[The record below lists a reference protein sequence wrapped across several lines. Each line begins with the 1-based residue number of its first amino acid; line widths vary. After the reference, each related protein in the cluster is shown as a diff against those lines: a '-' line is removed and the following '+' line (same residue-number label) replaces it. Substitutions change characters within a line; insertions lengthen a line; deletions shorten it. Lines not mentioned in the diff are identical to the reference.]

1 MTSVAHRWTGQG
13 VAPGAAV
20 AGSWRADRPVPAIT
34 VHIGPAEVE
43 AAFAAVAAE
52 LEQAAERQRRQGR
65 TAAADI
71 VEVGALIAAD
81 PDLVDSARQA
91 ADAEQPLPAVR
102 DAVESYATVL
112 DSLTDEALRA
122 RAADVRQVGRRV
134 LERLAYPEGGR
145 DAPAS
150 DRFVLVATDI
160 GPADLIDHLGG
171 GLVGAVAVRGG
182 ANSHAAIVARS
193 VGLPLVT
200 GIDPEVLDLPD
211 ATDLLVDADAGTVV
225 AEPSATEVARTEAAT
240 AHEVERRGRL
250 AAERGLP
257 HATADGQPFG
267 LYANV
272 ASDVEVRLA
281 LESGAI
287 GSGLVRTELEFLEAD
302 RWPSEADHRR
312 TLAPLLAD
320 AHGRPVTV
328 RLLDFAN
335 DKIPPFLSPPAGLPT
350 LLANPAALT
359 AQIRAIVD
367 LGRGVGLRI
376 MVPMVTSPDQ
386 IGPVRAIVNA
396 ASVTFG
402 VPAPPVGAMVET
414 VAAVRE
420 IEDLCRV
427 VDFVSIG
434 SNDLTSEV
442 LDLDR
447 VDPRARTE
455 LAAHPRVLSLIG
467 RVVAASNAAGLPPLT
482 VCGDAG
488 SHPTT
493 LPLLLGAGVRSV
505 SVAVARI
512 DETRWRLRRLDA
524 GECRTLFT
532 DALRLGG
539 AGEVAELVEER
550 IEVAMP

>member
-1 MTSVAHRWTGQG
+1 MTSVAHRWAGQG

-20 AGSWRADRPVPAIT
+20 AGSWRADRPVPAGA

-43 AAFAAVAAE
+43 EAFAAVAAD
-52 LEQAAERQRRQGR
+52 LDRVADRVRAQGR
-65 TAAADI
+65 EAAADI
-71 VEVGALIAAD
+71 VAVGALIAAD
-81 PDLVDSARQA
+81 PDLVDSAKQA
-91 ADAEQPLPAVR
+91 AGGDQPLPAVR
-102 DAVESYATVL
+102 EAVESYATVL
-112 DSLTDEALRA
+112 DLLPDDALRQ

-134 LERLAYPEGGR
+134 LERLAYPGGGR
-145 DAPAS
+145 DAPA
-150 DRFVLVATDI
+150 DRFVLVAAEL
-160 GPADLIDHLGG
+160 GPADLIEHLGG

-193 VGLPLVT
+193 VGLPLVM
-200 GIDPEVLDLPD
+200 GVDPEVLDLPD
-211 ATDLLVDADAGTVV
+211 ATDLLVDADAGAVV
-225 AEPSATEVARTEAAT
+225 AEPSPAEVARTEVASAR
-240 AHEVERRGRL
+240 EVERRGRL

-257 HATADGQPFG
+257 HVTADDQPFG

-272 ASDVEVRLA
+272 SSDVEVRLA
-281 LESGAI
+281 LDSGAI
-287 GSGLVRTELEFLEAD
+287 GSGLVRTELQFMEAD

-312 TLAPLLAD
+312 VLAPLLAE
-320 AHGRPVTV
+320 AAGRPVTV

-335 DKIPPFLSPPAGLPT
+335 DKIPPFLTPPAGLPV
-350 LLANPAALT
+350 LLANPSAVT
-359 AQIRAIVD
+359 AQVRAIVD
-367 LGRGVGLRI
+367 LGRDVGLRI
-376 MVPMVTSPDQ
+376 MVPMVSSPDQ
-386 IGPVRAIVNA
+386 LAPVRAAVEA
-396 ASVTFG
+396 AAVSFG

-414 VAAVRE
+414 IAAVRE
-420 IEDLCRV
+420 IEALCQV

-442 LDLDR
+442 LDLNR

-467 RVVAASNAAGLPPLT
+467 RVVEAAVAAGLPPLT

-512 DETRWRLRRLDA
+512 DETRWRLRRLDT
-524 GECRTLFT
+524 EQCRALFT
-532 DALRLGG
+532 HALRLGG
-539 AGEVAELVEER
+539 AGEVAELVDER
-550 IEVAMP
+550 IEVTMP

>member
-20 AGSWRADRPVPAIT
+20 AGSWRADRPLPAGA
-34 VHIGPAEVE
+34 VHIGPDDVE
-43 AAFAAVAAE
+43 AAFAAVAAD
-52 LEQAAERQRRQGR
+52 LDRVAERVRAQGR

-71 VEVGALIAAD
+71 VAVGALIAAD
-81 PDLVDSARQA
+81 PDLVDSAKQA
-91 ADAEQPLPAVR
+91 AGADPPLPAVH
-102 DAVESYATVL
+102 DAVEGYATIL
-112 DSLTDEALRA
+112 DSLPDDALRQ

-134 LERLAYPEGGR
+134 LERLAYPGGGR
-145 DAPAS
+145 GAPD
-150 DRFVLVATDI
+150 DRFVLVAGDL
-160 GPADLIDHLGG
+160 GPADLIEHLGA

-193 VGLPLVT
+193 VGIPLVM
-200 GIDPEVLDLPD
+200 GIDAEVLDLPD
-211 ATDLLVDADAGTVV
+211 ATDLLVDADAGAVV
-225 AEPSATEVARTEAAT
+225 AEPSADEVARTDAAT
-240 AHEVERRGRL
+240 ARAVSRRAAL

-257 HATADGQPFG
+257 HVTADDQAFA

-281 LESGAI
+281 LDSGAI
-287 GSGLVRTELEFLEAD
+287 GSGLVRTELPFLEAD

-312 TLAPLLAD
+312 TLAPLLAE
-320 AHGRPVTV
+320 ARGRPVTV

-335 DKIPPFLSPPAGLPT
+335 DKIPQFLSPPAGLPT
-350 LLANPAALT
+350 LLANPDAVT
-359 AQIRAIVD
+359 AQVRAIID
-367 LGRGVGLRI
+367 LGRDVGLRI
-376 MVPMVTSPDQ
+376 MVPMVSSPAQ
-386 IGPVRAIVNA
+386 LAPVREAVA
-396 ASVTFG
+396 AAAAALG
-402 VPAPPVGAMVET
+402 VPPPPVGAMIET
-414 VAAVRE
+414 IAAVRD
-420 IEDLCRV
+420 IDAVCQV

-434 SNDLTSEV
+434 SNDLTAEV
-442 LDLDR
+442 LDLSR

-467 RVVAASNAAGLPPLT
+467 RVVDASVRAGLPPLT

-493 LPLLLGAGVRSV
+493 LPLLFGAGVRAV

-512 DETRWRLRRLDA
+512 DETRWRLRRLDT
-524 GECRTLFT
+524 GQCRALFT

-539 AGEVAELVEER
+539 AADVAELVEER